1 MMNEADTPDNFH
13 GYFERNR
20 WLVIIISIVMLNA
33 SVLIGGFFL
42 LDLVQDPTM
51 DQTSPPLFYSVI
63 GGCVKAVSIISL
75 IYAGIL
81 NMMCNTLSARIFRV
95 VFLVVMLAG
104 FIAFLL
110 KMLNLY

>member
-1 MMNEADTPDNFH
+1 MMNEASAPDNIY

-20 WLVIIISIVMLNA
+20 WLVIIIGIVMLNA
-33 SVLIGGFFL
+33 SLLIGGFFL
-42 LDLVQDPTM
+42 FDLGQDPTKVK
-51 DQTSPPLFYSVI
+51 TSPPLIYSVI
-63 GGCVKAVSIISL
+63 GGCVKAVSILLL

-81 NMMCNTLSARIFRV
+81 NMMCNTLSARVFRV
-95 VFLVVMLAG
+95 LFMVAMLAG

>member
-1 MMNEADTPDNFH
+1 MNEASAPNNIY

-20 WLVIIISIVMLNA
+20 WLVIVIGVVMLNA
-33 SVLIGGFFL
+33 SMLIGGFFL
-42 LDLVQDPTM
+42 LDLGQDPTM
-51 DQTSPPLFYSVI
+51 VKTSPPLIYSVI
-63 GGCVKAVSIISL
+63 GGCVRAVSILLL

-81 NMMCNTLSARIFRV
+81 NIMCNTLSARGFRM

>member
-1 MMNEADTPDNFH
+1 MMNEASAPDNIY

-20 WLVIIISIVMLNA
+20 WLVIIIGIVMLNA
-33 SVLIGGFFL
+33 SMLIGGFFL
-42 LDLVQDPTM
+42 LDLGQDPTM
-51 DQTSPPLFYSVI
+51 VKTSPPLIYSVI
-63 GGCVKAVSIISL
+63 GGCVKAVSILLL

-81 NMMCNTLSARIFRV
+81 NMMCNTLSARVFRM
-95 VFLVVMLAG
+95 VFMVVMLAG

>member
-1 MMNEADTPDNFH
+1 MMNESSAPDNVY

-20 WLVIIISIVMLNA
+20 WLVIVISVVMLNA

-42 LDLVQDPTM
+42 HDLGQ
-51 DQTSPPLFYSVI
+51 DQTIYSVI
-63 GGCVKAVSIISL
+63 GGCIKAFSILLL

-81 NMMCNTLSARIFRV
+81 NMMCNTLSARVFRMV
-95 VFLVVMLAG
+95 VLVVMFAG

-110 KMLNLY
+110 KTLNLY

>member
-1 MMNEADTPDNFH
+1 MMNESSAPDNIY

-20 WLVIIISIVMLNA
+20 WLVIIIGIVMLNA
-33 SVLIGGFFL
+33 SMLIGGFFL
-42 LDLVQDPTM
+42 LDLGQDPTM
-51 DQTSPPLFYSVI
+51 VKTSPPLIYSVI
-63 GGCVKAVSIISL
+63 GGCVKAVSILLL

-81 NMMCNTLSARIFRV
+81 NMTCNTLSARVFRM
-95 VFLVVMLAG
+95 VFMVVMLAG

>member
-1 MMNEADTPDNFH
+1 MMNEADTSDNIH

-42 LDLVQDPTM
+42 LDLVQDPTI
-51 DQTSPPLFYSVI
+51 YSVI
-63 GGCVKAVSIISL
+63 GGCIKAFSILLL

-81 NMMCNTLSARIFRV
+81 NMMCNTLSARVFRMV
-95 VFLVVMLAG
+95 VLVVMFAG
-104 FIAFLL
+104 FIVFLL
-110 KMLNLY
+110 KTLNLY

>member
-1 MMNEADTPDNFH
+1 MNEARAPDNIY

-20 WLVIIISIVMLNA
+20 CLVIIIGIVMLNA
-33 SVLIGGFFL
+33 SMLIGGFFL
-42 LDLVQDPTM
+42 LDLGQDPTM
-51 DQTSPPLFYSVI
+51 VKTSPPLIYSVI
-63 GGCVKAVSIISL
+63 GGCVKAVSILLL

-81 NMMCNTLSARIFRV
+81 NMMCNTLSARVFRM
-95 VFLVVMLAG
+95 VFMVVMLAG